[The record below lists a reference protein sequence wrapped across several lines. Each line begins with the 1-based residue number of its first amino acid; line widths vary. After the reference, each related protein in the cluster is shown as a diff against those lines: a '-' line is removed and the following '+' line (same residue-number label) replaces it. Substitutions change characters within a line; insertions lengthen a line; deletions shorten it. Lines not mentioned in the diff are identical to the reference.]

1 MREHFEGSK
10 KCLSADSELQIPPVI
25 VLILG
30 RKGQNPVTSVRHV
43 SPGTSKQDKRFHI
56 LFYLHSKQWFL
67 K

>member
-1 MREHFEGSK
+1 MHEHFEGSK

-30 RKGQNPVTSVRHV
+30 RKGQNPVTSVRRV

-56 LFYLHSKQWFL
+56 PFICTASNGF
-67 K
+67 

>member
-10 KCLSADSELQIPPVI
+10 KCLSADFELQIPPVI

-56 LFYLHSKQWFL
+56 LFICTASNGF
-67 K
+67 